1 MGRLTI
7 IGILAILAIVAGGA
21 IWYWSASV
29 PQDTTTFSTDGNLT
43 RNNPGQ
49 KPDVWYLVY
58 EKPGSPGLSVE
69 LDLNSVAA
77 PYISLTQGTRVHV
90 TGTLRG
96 SMVTV
101 QSITP
106 VSAETGMP
114 ITLYFYN
121 PALDQGPGGVQCSK
135 NGLVAVERIIPET
148 TMPLTEAIKLL
159 LRGEISD
166 EERADGIESE
176 FPLLGVV
183 LTSAKVKNGVATIIF
198 ADPQNKTGGGS
209 CRVAILWAQIEATA
223 KQFPTVQSVQFM
235 PEELFQP

>member
-1 MGRLTI
+1 MKRCKRETSVWYTCVMGRLTI

-29 PQDTTTFSTDGNLT
+29 PQDTTTFS
-43 RNNPGQ
+43 
-49 KPDVWYLVY
+49 
-58 EKPGSPGLSVE
+58 
-69 LDLNSVAA
+69 
-77 PYISLTQGTRVHV
+77 
-90 TGTLRG
+90 
-96 SMVTV
+96 
-101 QSITP
+101 
-106 VSAETGMP
+106 AETWMP

-176 FPLLGVV
+176 FPLEGVA
-183 LTSAKVKNGVATIIF
+183 LTSATVENGVATLTF

-209 CRVAILWAQIEATA
+209 CRVGIRSEEHTSEL
-223 KQFPTVQSVQFM
+223 QSQSNLV
-235 PEELFQP
+235 